1 MHQFDIAS
9 FGDSFIYGSEILNNH
24 DGSTGWPGLAAK
36 NLNCSYKTFAI
47 PGCGNDHIARQIY
60 SYYSNPNNAD
70 TLAVIN
76 WTWLHRWDFY
86 MVAHEKWI
94 TLGETCVPEKLM
106 QDINET
112 EAHRVVDFYNDYT
125 NSSLVWNKFRN
136 LQTIY
141 AVQNFLKNQNI
152 VSVQT
157 CMDYHLL
164 DQSMH
169 APDYIQ
175 VLQTQVSKEILWFD
189 NKNFLDWS
197 HHHQYKVTSV
207 GLHPLDDAHKN
218 AATKWQPIYKLK
230 LKDLNDKS
238 IS

>member
-1 MHQFDIAS
+1 MHRFDIAS

-24 DGSTGWPGLAAK
+24 DGSMGWPGLAAK
-36 NLNCSYKTFAI
+36 NLNCSYKTFAV

-60 SYYSNPNNAD
+60 SYYSNTNNAN

-141 AVQNFLKNQNI
+141 AVQNFLKNQDI
-152 VSVQT
+152 ISIQT

-169 APDYIQ
+169 APDYIK
-175 VLQTQVSKEILWFD
+175 VLQAQVSKEILWFD
-189 NKNFLDWS
+189 DKNFLDWS
-197 HHHQYKVTSV
+197 YRHRYEVTSA
-207 GLHPLDDAHKN
+207 GLHPLADAHKN
-218 AATKWQPIYKLK
+218 AAAMWQPIYKLK
-230 LKDLNDKS
+230 LKEIND
-238 IS
+238 